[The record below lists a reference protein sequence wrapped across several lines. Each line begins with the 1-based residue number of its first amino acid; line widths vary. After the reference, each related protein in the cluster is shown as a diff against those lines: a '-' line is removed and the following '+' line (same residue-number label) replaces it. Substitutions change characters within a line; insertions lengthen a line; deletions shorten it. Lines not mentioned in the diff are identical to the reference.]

1 MYLFRLFYLKG
12 FEKDSKK
19 AGKLEKEPKTEVK
32 VEVTDTSVADDGQQ
46 NGTAEKGEEIN
57 TSEENSE
64 TQEEN
69 LKKNKEKKMWMEYD
83 DFWKCFG

>member
-1 MYLFRLFYLKG
+1 MYLFRLFYFKG

-46 NGTAEKGEEIN
+46 NGAAEKGEEIN